1 MENKSGDGEKERE
14 RKTLDRIS
22 WTERK
27 SLVVIH
33 LRDTHRYRRNRLCS
47 ERKPAWKLDERSFQV
62 VPKFDSRGIGRL
74 SHGPGILR
82 VQKRF
87 TGHRRPVA
95 HFSPPPPHTQLDS
108 TTHETSPID
117 RSIDR
122 VHPNSNI
129 SPIFNSSNSIQFMRK
144 NRVANRSVISSQFAS
159 WQTWI
164 SDISGDE
171 NFTANCPLRFLLFFR
186 FNDCQGLFVTSR
198 AV

>member
-1 MENKSGDGEKERE
+1 MKIGWKIFPSCPEIRFP
-14 RKTLDRIS
+14 
-22 WTERK
+22 
-27 SLVVIH
+27 
-33 LRDTHRYRRNRLCS
+33 RNRPIKSRTRHSSSTEKIYGSPSACRAFFPS
-47 ERKPAWKLDERSFQV
+47 PSPHSTR
-62 VPKFDSRGIGRL
+62 FDARNE
-74 SHGPGILR
+74 P
-82 VQKRF
+82 
-87 TGHRRPVA
+87 
-95 HFSPPPPHTQLDS
+95 
-108 TTHETSPID
+108 D

-122 VHPNSNI
+122 VHPNI